1 MTKDLLSIIIPSRGG
16 QPYLQSTIDG
26 LLTNAAGQIE
36 IIVVCDG
43 IWPDPSLKED
53 YRVTV
58 IHHGTQFNSLGMKES
73 IMRGIAVSHGEYIMK
88 TDEHTMFDKGY
99 DVKLK
104 ADCED
109 NWVVI
114 PRRHRLLG
122 DEWEL
127 EEYIINPDGS
137 LTAKPGARPPVDYMY
152 LSYPYERPFDKTC
165 GIHGAEWRER
175 TLERMDKPEYLIDDT
190 MSMQG
195 SCYFMKRSWWDQ
207 LNLFDIERYG
217 NFTMEAQEVGNATW
231 FKGGRVVVNKKTWYA
246 HMHKGKRGKRYQ
258 FSNAQYDSFM
268 RQNEKGRLAGIKYFL
283 EDPRFETL
291 LKKFWPVP
299 GWPQYYQDQIKI
311 DEKQDYSHSEGYD
324 SI

>member
-1 MTKDLLSIIIPSRGG
+1 MIKNLVSVIIPSRGG
-16 QPYLQSTIDG
+16 QPYLQSTVTG
-26 LLTNAAGQIE
+26 LLNNAREDIE

-43 IWPDPSLKED
+43 IWPDPLLLDDK
-53 YRVTV
+53 RVIIV
-58 IHHGTQFNSLGMKES
+58 HHGTQFNSRGMKEG
-73 IMRGIAVSHGEYIMK
+73 IMQGIAIARGEYIMK
-88 TDEHTMFDKGY
+88 TDEHTMFDEGW

-127 EEYIINPDGS
+127 EEYTINADGS

-165 GIHGAEWRER
+165 GLHGAEWRDR
-175 TLERMDKPEYLIDDT
+175 YYARKDILIDDT

-195 SCYFMKRSWWDQ
+195 SCYFMKRSWWD
-207 LNLFDIERYG
+207 NVIKGFDVETFG
-217 NFTMEAQEVGNATW
+217 NFTMEAQEIGNKTW
-231 FKGGRVVVNKKTWYA
+231 YSGGRVVVNKKTWYA

-258 FSNAQYDSFM
+258 FSNQQYDSFM
-268 RQNEKGRLAGIKYFL
+268 RQNEKGRLAGIRIFIQ
-283 EDPRFETL
+283 DPQFEVL
-291 LKKFWPVP
+291 LKRFWPVP
-299 GWPQYYQDQIKI
+299 TWPENWKERLVL
-311 DEKQDYSHSEGYD
+311 DEKQDYSHSEGYN

>member
-1 MTKDLLSIIIPSRGG
+1 MDKGKVSIIIPSRGG
-16 QPYLQSTIDG
+16 QPYLQNTIDG
-26 LLTNAAGQIE
+26 LLKNAKEDIE
-36 IIVVCDG
+36 IIVVMDG
-43 IWPDPSLKED
+43 IWPDPFLTPSDK
-53 YRVTV
+53 VTI
-58 IHHGTQFNSLGMKES
+58 IHHGTQFNSLGMKEG

-88 TDEHTMFDKGY
+88 TDEHTMFDEGY

-127 EEYIINPDGS
+127 EEYTIMPDG
-137 LTAKPGARPPVDYMY
+137 TWPKPGARPPIDYMY
-152 LSYPYERPFDKTC
+152 LSYPYERAFDKTC
-165 GIHGAEWRER
+165 GLHGAEWRER
-175 TLERMDKPEYLIDDT
+175 TLQRFYDPKYLIDAT

-207 LNLFDIERYG
+207 LNIFDVERYG
-217 NFTMEAQEVGNATW
+217 SFTMEAQEVGNNTW

-268 RQNEKGRLAGIKYFL
+268 RQNEKGRLAGIKYFIG
-283 EDPRFETL
+283 DPQFEVL
-291 LKKFWPVP
+291 LNAFWPVP
-299 GWPQYYQDQIKI
+299 GWPENWKERMII
-311 DEKQDYSHSEGYD
+311 DEKTDYSHTEGYD